1 MFSNFFCKVSK
12 NIKVLKLIDKFG
24 GQKKEEKNTV
34 ADLHSAFALDDI
46 NTLQHSQI
54 ANIKMHVVR
63 RKKTSE
69 KA

>member
-1 MFSNFFCKVSK
+1 
-12 NIKVLKLIDKFG
+12 LINQADK
-24 GQKKEEKNTV
+24 KRKKNTV

-54 ANIKMHVVR
+54 ANTKMHVVR